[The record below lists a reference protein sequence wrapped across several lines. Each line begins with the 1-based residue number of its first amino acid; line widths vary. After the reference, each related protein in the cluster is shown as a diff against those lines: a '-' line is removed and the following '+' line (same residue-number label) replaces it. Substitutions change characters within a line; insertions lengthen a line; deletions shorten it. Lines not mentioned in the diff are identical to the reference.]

1 MSKRVLYFVDV
12 TPATVNGFQPY
23 KDIFYHST
31 YDPQTLNRA
40 DFNDTKK
47 AYAERFTGTLAGMPW
62 EGVMWG
68 TSYDSTSPRL
78 LLEIKF

>member
-12 TPATVNGFQPY
+12 APVESNKFPLY
-23 KDIFYHST
+23 KDIFCHDAYN
-31 YDPQTLNRA
+31 PQSLNRT
-40 DFNDTKK
+40 DFNDAKK
-47 AYAERFTGTLAGMPW
+47 AYAEKFTGTTW